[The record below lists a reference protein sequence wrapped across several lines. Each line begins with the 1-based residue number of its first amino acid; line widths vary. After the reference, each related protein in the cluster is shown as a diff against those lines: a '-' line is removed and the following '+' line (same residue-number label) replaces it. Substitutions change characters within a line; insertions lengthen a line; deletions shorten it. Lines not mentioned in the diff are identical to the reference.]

1 MPSIKGKK
9 HTGGSQ
15 KRIAGS
21 ERKISGS
28 EQSSDPDPL
37 TRNNHCAECAK
48 RLLHIFSEK
57 VHPLMVESCCIQQIF
72 IELPE
77 IAGIESSDFLKAEKA
92 VNHKDQPLR
101 IVIYPKTNIP
111 LPTILCYWNFSR
123 LYISKSYSSVSFH
136 PTASISVHSFQL
148 LCFVFY
154 LPETHLQSLQK

>member
-1 MPSIKGKK
+1 MPNISHNSKYTDTSGKQIPRS
-9 HTGGSQ
+9 HLETDLSLFP
-15 KRIAGS
+15 S
-21 ERKISGS
+21 
-28 EQSSDPDPL
+28 
-37 TRNNHCAECAK
+37 
-48 RLLHIFSEK
+48 FSEK